1 MKSEISI
8 EEIFH
13 ILIKWMPLIVLCA
26 IVGGVLSGVY
36 SWRYLD
42 NVYQTSSIVMVS
54 NSKDSSDVTEQM
66 TSSEYNFNV
75 QLVNSYSALCR
86 TNRVLDQVIDT
97 LDLPMTANQLSSLIS
112 VASVN
117 DTEII
122 YISVRSGDPLLAQN
136 ICNTMTEVFQ
146 KEVINIMKMDNVQ
159 IIDNAPLMLAPIS
172 PNRER
177 NVLIGV
183 MLGIVLGAAL
193 GFALELLD
201 NTVKTDEQIQ
211 ELLGVPV
218 LGTVPNMKGITK
230 KEVCIR

>member
-1 MKSEISI
+1 MQSEITL
-8 EEIFH
+8 EQIFH
-13 ILIKWMPLIVLCA
+13 ILIKRLPMIVLFACL
-26 IVGGVLSGVY
+26 GGVVSAVY
-36 SWRYLD
+36 SWQYLD
-42 NVYQTSSIVMVS
+42 NVYQTSSTVMVS
-54 NSKDSSDVTEQM
+54 NSKDASAATAQM

-86 TNRVLDQVIDT
+86 TNRVLDQVITT
-97 LDLPMTANQLSSLIS
+97 LDLPITADQLSSMVS

-122 YISVRSGDPLLAQN
+122 YISVRNGDPVLAQT
-136 ICNTMTEVFQ
+136 ICNTMTTVFQ

-159 IIDNAPLMLAPIS
+159 IIDKAPLMLAPVS

-183 MLGIVLGAAL
+183 MLGAVLGAAL

-201 NTVKTDEQIQ
+201 RTVKTDEQIQ
-211 ELLGVPV
+211 EILGVPV
-218 LGTVPNMKGITK
+218 LGTMPRMKGK
-230 KEVCIR
+230 